1 MATVLLDPLQ
11 SGIGRR
17 ALLEVVLLGAICGPL
32 AFWIVSERLS
42 YAAESLA
49 HGLLPGL
56 VLATLAGVPLLVG
69 ASGGV
74 LVGAG
79 LIAVAGRDKRIGA
92 DTATGVVVTGML
104 GLGALLALAPE
115 A

>member
-1 MATVLLDPLQ
+1 MEAATVLLDPPQ

-17 ALLEVVLLGAICGPL
+17 ALPAGAPLGAIRRPL
-32 AFWIVSERLS
+32 AFWIGSERLS

-56 VLATLAGVPLLVG
+56 VLAALAGIPLLVG

-79 LIAVAGRDKRIGA
+79 LIAVAARDERIGSE
-92 DTATGVVVTGML
+92 TATGMMVTGML
-104 GLGALLALAPE
+104 GLGALLAL
-115 A
+115 

>member
-1 MATVLLDPLQ
+1 MAQATVLLDPLQ

-17 ALLEVVLLGAICGPL
+17 ALLEVALLGAVCGPL
-32 AFWIVSERLS
+32 AFWIVSESLS

-56 VLATLAGVPLLVG
+56 VIATLAGFPLLLG
-69 ASGGV
+69 AGGCV
-74 LVGAG
+74 LVGAA
-79 LIAVAGRDKRIGA
+79 LIALASRDERIGP

-104 GLGALLALAPE
+104 GV
-115 A
+115 